1 MTGFRVVPVTGS
13 VTWLSPSGLGSGWS
27 GLVSGLSRTQVP
39 PGPARGVY
47 ATDWLSKSVV
57 ISRARANATL
67 IEPEIAIPNAI
78 PIALTI
84 NERRDH

>member
-1 MTGFRVVPVTGS
+1 VQVTQNGQ
-13 VTWLSPSGLGSGWS
+13 
-27 GLVSGLSRTQVP
+27 VSR
-39 PGPARGVY
+39 RDR

-67 IEPEIAIPNAI
+67 IEPEIAIPDAI